1 MENEREKLVQQRKA
15 QEINESDQMNIPDAR
30 NLLIENE
37 TPQDKTLSNND
48 INTEKI
54 TDTSKS
60 KNAFSPAPQ
69 NSDKEKRRP
78 PKKLMSLKDL
88 RKAKSD
94 QKCQVI
100 FTKNNKDNGKTT

>member
-1 MENEREKLVQQRKA
+1 
-15 QEINESDQMNIPDAR
+15 MNIPGAR
-30 NLLIENE
+30 SLLIENE

-69 NSDKEKRRP
+69 NSKGNSEAEKRTP
-78 PKKLMSLKDL
+78 EKNYKLK
-88 RKAKSD
+88 
-94 QKCQVI
+94 
-100 FTKNNKDNGKTT
+100 